1 MPKIKILSDSASDL
15 SPALLARYQI
25 EIIPFYINLGE
36 RILRDGIDIRPTDI
50 YEFVRRNKI
59 LPGTIACSVDDF
71 RQAFAK
77 WRGMGYE
84 VICHTISSEMSCSFQ
99 NARIAAEDFDGV
111 YVVDSRNLSS
121 GEGHVV
127 LGSAILAE
135 QGLTASEIMRELDR
149 LIPRVRASFI
159 LDNLDYM
166 RKGGR
171 CSSVAVLG
179 ANLLHI
185 KPEIEVLDG
194 VMKVGTKFRGP
205 LQKVL
210 TDYVNK
216 RLSDPAS
223 IRSDRIFIT
232 HSVCPK
238 ELIDAVR
245 ACIESAMHFDEIIET
260 DAGCTVNCHCGP
272 NTIGI
277 LYIEK

>member
-1 MPKIKILSDSASDL
+1 MPKIKIISDSACDL
-15 SPALLARYQI
+15 SPALLSRYQI

-36 RILRDGIDIRPTDI
+36 RTLQDGIDIRPADI
-50 YEFVRRNKI
+50 YDFVSRSKM
-59 LPGTIACSVDDF
+59 LPGTVACSVDNF
-71 RQAFAK
+71 RGAFAK

-99 NARIAAEDFDGV
+99 NARIAAEEFDGV
-111 YVVDSRNLSS
+111 TVVDSRNLSS

-127 LGSAILAE
+127 LGSAIMAQQGMTAAE
-135 QGLTASEIMRELDR
+135 IVGELNR
-149 LIPRVRASFI
+149 LIPKVRASFI

-171 CSSVAVLG
+171 CSSVAAFG

-185 KPEIEVLDG
+185 KPEIVVSDG
-194 VMKVGTKFRGP
+194 VMKVGAKFRGP

-210 TDYVNK
+210 MDYVDK
-216 RLSDPAS
+216 RLSRPES
-223 IRSDRIFIT
+223 IRSNRIFIT
-232 HSVCPK
+232 HSVAPG

-245 ACIESAMHFDEIIET
+245 ARIESAMHFDEIIET
-260 DAGCTVNCHCGP
+260 DAGCTVNSHCGP

-277 LYIEK
+277 LYIDK